1 MSSDLTIID
10 EWPEARP
17 PPAPELKQVTVDPK
31 VTAFLVLDIQYQNCD
46 PEKRPPCQA
55 SVPKIKNLLTKAR
68 EKGMVVAHSL
78 TTKGEVEDIREE
90 VAPLPDEPVVKSS
103 ADKFFNTD
111 LEKIL
116 RAKGITCV
124 IVAGTS
130 AHGAVLHTVT
140 GAAQRG
146 FQVIVPV
153 DGMSADL
160 YAEQYTAWHLVNGP
174 GSRRQTTLTKFSMIQ
189 F

>member
-1 MSSDLTIID
+1 MTIID
-10 EWPEARP
+10 DWADVKAP
-17 PPAPELKQVTVDPK
+17 PPPELKMVAVNPK
-31 VTAFLVLDIQYQNCD
+31 ETAYLILDIQYQNCD
-46 PEKRPPCQA
+46 PEKRPRCEA
-55 SVPKIKNLLTKAR
+55 SVPKIKNLLAQAR
-68 EKGMVVAHSL
+68 KKGMVVAYSL

-90 VAPLPDEPVVKSS
+90 VAPLPGEPVVKTS
-103 ADKFFNTD
+103 ADKFFNTE

-116 RAKGITCV
+116 REKGIKCV
-124 IVAGTS
+124 IVVGTA

>member
-1 MSSDLTIID
+1 MTIID
-10 EWPEARP
+10 EWAEAKA
-17 PPAPELKQVTVDPK
+17 PPAPELKTVTVDPGE
-31 VTAFLVLDIQYQNCD
+31 TAFLILDIQYQNCD
-46 PEKRPPCQA
+46 AQKRPRCEV
-55 SVPKIKNLLTKAR
+55 SVAKIKDFLDRAR
-68 EKGMVVAHSL
+68 EKKMTVAYSL
-78 TTKGEVEDIREE
+78 TTKGEADDIREE
-90 VAPLPDEPVVKSS
+90 VAPLPGEPVVRSS
-103 ADKFFNTD
+103 ADKFYNTD

-116 RAKGITCV
+116 KDRGVKCV
-124 IVAGTS
+124 IVVGTS

-146 FQVIVPV
+146 FQAIVPV

-174 GSRRQTTLTKFSMIQ
+174 GSRKQTTLTQFSMIQ